1 MLNET
6 YSLLCYL
13 RPFVLTSL
21 RVEAWGQASVLSK
34 AVRTS
39 ESMEPALS
47 FPAQEQAAQSKLDA
61 LRAKTGKRPN
71 IVWLVIDDMG

>member
-1 MLNET
+1 MKRILCFAICA
-6 YSLLCYL
+6 LL
-13 RPFVLTSL
+13 VLTSL

-47 FPAQEQAAQSKLDA
+47 HPEQAKAAQQKLDA
-61 LRAKTGKRPN
+61 LEGKDR
-71 IVWLVIDDMG
+71 